1 MKWHIYF
8 YISKYATWHDKQQ
21 DIVFRDVTFGW
32 YVVLHFVY
40 VYQISRCHI
49 TKGDH
54 STVHTILKH
63 PDLPLLLYCLIPM
76 KYIMKNSGYNEH
88 MAKCPSYELLSH
100 WTPLQKC
107 VNTWTVRI
115 KPRFNVPQIS
125 KLECF
130 FLFEKWLEL
139 KYTCTQIYTI
149 WSLWEDWHPQT
160 KDTFCNTAL
169 EVVT

>member
-1 MKWHIYF
+1 
-8 YISKYATWHDKQQ
+8 
-21 DIVFRDVTFGW
+21 
-32 YVVLHFVY
+32 
-40 VYQISRCHI
+40 
-49 TKGDH
+49 
-54 STVHTILKH
+54 
-63 PDLPLLLYCLIPM
+63 
-76 KYIMKNSGYNEH
+76 MKNSGYNEH

-139 KYTCTQIYTI
+139 KYTYTQIYTI

-160 KDTFCNTAL
+160 KDAFCNTAL
-169 EVVT
+169 EVVMHLAGQDSAPKIHKSWNVRCFKWLTETRTDTFFNTALEVVT